1 MRSTSCEVAAMSLK
15 HGEQDGDER
24 DDLAGDPR
32 VGGSDTAV
40 EATKG
45 VVTAN
50 GSAGELQR
58 RPLAQA
64 WRVPG
69 IGEEL
74 RVQRG
79 RTRLENDLLLAHAAE
94 SALRRNRAVGH
105 ERIHVLVENGF
116 VWLDGAVDWWHQRQ
130 AAEDTVTQLDGL
142 AGIVNRIQL
151 APRRRAW

>member
-1 MRSTSCEVAAMSLK
+1 MSFTK
-15 HGEQDGDER
+15 HGEQGGDVRDER
-24 DDLAGDPR
+24 ARDPH

-40 EATKG
+40 EATAG
-45 VVTAN
+45 VATMN

-64 WRVPG
+64 WRVSG
-69 IGEEL
+69 IAEEL
-74 RVQRG
+74 RVHRG
-79 RTRLENDLLLAHAAE
+79 RTRLESDLFLAHAVE
-94 SALRRNRAVGH
+94 SALRRSRAVEH

-116 VWLDGAVDWWHQRQ
+116 VWLDGTVDWWHQRQ
-130 AAEDTVTQLDGL
+130 AAEDAVTQLDGV